1 MKHKYEDLSDEAREL
16 VLHGDNS
23 EHLYRTS
30 HEPIAK
36 NLAKKMA
43 KGTYDEDKAR
53 KLWGYHADRAAQSY
67 HKEYGSNS
75 QPWHKMFPTEDRK
88 QAAGH
93 WEESN
98 RGTMEED

>member
-43 KGTYDEDKAR
+43 KGTFEQHEDKR
-53 KLWGYHADRAAQSY
+53 K
-67 HKEYGSNS
+67 
-75 QPWHKMFPTEDRK
+75 EDSSVYMAYRDAK
-88 QAAGH
+88 GKKYV
-93 WEESN
+93 
-98 RGTMEED
+98 GK

>member
-53 KLWGYHADRAAQSY
+53 KLWGYHAERAAQSY
-67 HKEYGSNS
+67 QKEMRIVPIINQRFAFHKKVCL
-75 QPWHKMFPTEDRK
+75 Q
-88 QAAGH
+88 
-93 WEESN
+93 
-98 RGTMEED
+98 